1 MATIGGTAA
10 SKSAA
15 DPNTGKLPTSEEILS
30 RAYQIYTERG
40 GADGSDLEDW
50 LQAERELRQSA
61 NPSRENASTK
71 TK

>member
-15 DPNTGKLPTSEEILS
+15 APNTGKLPTSEEIQS
-30 RAYQIYTERG
+30 RAYQIYMERG

-50 LQAERELRQSA
+50 LQDERELRQSA
-61 NPSRENASTK
+61 NPNQENATTK